1 MSKRQPRQPK
11 PQVDPNVV
19 AVFCPVPGG
28 FRAMAARATG
38 STIEVLGTERFEAV
52 DARAAQWADTWL
64 AARRVAGLTGAGVIV
79 RAVQLPDADAGR
91 LESALQLNATTFVLG
106 RTPAWRVASALLP
119 DARGEGIRTGIV
131 AEWPVS
137 DLAPAL
143 PAGVPERADT
153 TFAPEIAALAALAGR
168 ANDPL
173 VLVDAE
179 HGSVTITVPTS
190 RGLLARV
197 IRVGGEGVGIE
208 ESDISRAV
216 GEACMHAGVPAGEIP
231 GAIARAR
238 AAASGALGGG
248 FGCTPE
254 DAQRLSVAVRGSG
267 DGAWWRE
274 NGFAAG
280 LALAAN
286 GTTAP
291 LTRMHS
297 TDLGARPDRIGA
309 VLNRLGEPRT
319 AARVLAAGI
328 LVAVLGP
335 LALEGARLL
344 VLQWKLPDLAA
355 YRKAEDED
363 RKRRALYGVL
373 SRHSS
378 SMSKT
383 LSDLACSAPD
393 GIEVETINVTQAAKG
408 QSVTV
413 RGKARPAGGMQG
425 SEVILT
431 MEEQLRKSG
440 AFEGITRSSE
450 LPDAR
455 GYQEFSIAAVAIK
468 PTVTVAFPDDQD
480 FAKKSMR
487 VRRYGPPPADVDV
500 AASGIDAQD
509 LELMRGAGSGAATKT
524 ASATKAADGESQ
536 PDTAGDDTA
545 TATARAKPA
554 RGGAEAPAPADQAA
568 TGTRATDRA
577 KQASAPAAATTT
589 APGPAAAGTT
599 QPAAANAAATRS
611 ANAAGTPPAQTA
623 AGSAAG
629 DAAAPPTASGTGT
642 IRPTRGSRGLA
653 THGNPG
659 GSNEPE
665 PPPPP
670 LTENEINAMSKEE
683 ARDALVRVSKA
694 RQRADL
700 DEATITRLKNEFNL
714 LLERCKRN

>member
-1 MSKRQPRQPK
+1 
-11 PQVDPNVV
+11 VV
-19 AVFCPVPGG
+19 
-28 FRAMAARATG
+28 
-38 STIEVLGTERFEAV
+38 
-52 DARAAQWADTWL
+52 
-64 AARRVAGLTGAGVIV
+64 GLTGAGVIV
-79 RAVQLPDADAGR
+79 RAVQLPDAERER
-91 LESALQLNATTFVLG
+91 LESALELNATTFVLG
-106 RTPAWRVASALLP
+106 RTPTWRVASAVLP
-119 DARGEGIRTGIV
+119 DARGEGVRTGIV
-131 AEWPVS
+131 AEWPLT

-143 PAGVPERADT
+143 PTGVPETADT
-153 TFAPEIAALAALAGR
+153 TFAPEVAALAALAGR
-168 ANDPL
+168 AVDPL

-190 RGLLARV
+190 KGLLARV
-197 IRVGGEGVGIE
+197 IRAGGEGVGIE
-208 ESDISRAV
+208 ESDIARAV
-216 GEACMHAGVPAGEIP
+216 GEACMHAAVPAGEIP
-231 GAIARAR
+231 VAIARAR
-238 AAASGALGGG
+238 AAAAGALGGG
-248 FGCTPE
+248 LGCTPE
-254 DAQRLSVAVRGSG
+254 DAQRLSAAVRGGG
-267 DGAWWRE
+267 DGAWWKE

-280 LALAAN
+280 LALGAT
-286 GTTAP
+286 GPTAP
-291 LTRMHS
+291 LTQLHS
-297 TDLGARPDRIGA
+297 MDLGARADRIGA
-309 VLNRLGEPRT
+309 VLNRIAEPRT

-344 VLQWKLPDLAA
+344 VLRWKLPDLAA

-373 SRHSS
+373 SRHAS

-408 QSVTV
+408 QAITV

-455 GYQEFSIAAVAIK
+455 GYQEFSITAVAIK
-468 PTVTVAFPDDQD
+468 PTVTVAFPEDQD

-509 LELMRGAGSGAATKT
+509 LELMRGAGAGGAAKAT
-524 ASATKAADGESQ
+524 AEAKGAGADEAAHGGTSADDAAT
-536 PDTAGDDTA
+536 PDTTVAARPSRGGSSKTDTA
-545 TATARAKPA
+545 TAPAAGTRTTDAAKPA
-554 RGGAEAPAPADQAA
+554 AAPA
-568 TGTRATDRA
+568 
-577 KQASAPAAATTT
+577 SAATTT
-589 APGPAAAGTT
+589 TDTATAGTG
-599 QPAAANAAATRS
+599 QPA
-611 ANAAGTPPAQTA
+611 A
-623 AGSAAG
+623 AGSAATRTATATPPAAAGAATPAPASAGG
-629 DAAAPPTASGTGT
+629 DAAAGTSAASGTT
-642 IRPTRGSRGLA
+642 IRPSRGNRGLA

-665 PPPPP
+665 PPPPA
-670 LTENEINAMSKEE
+670 LTANEINAMSKEE

-700 DEATITRLKNEFNL
+700 DDATKARLKVEFDN